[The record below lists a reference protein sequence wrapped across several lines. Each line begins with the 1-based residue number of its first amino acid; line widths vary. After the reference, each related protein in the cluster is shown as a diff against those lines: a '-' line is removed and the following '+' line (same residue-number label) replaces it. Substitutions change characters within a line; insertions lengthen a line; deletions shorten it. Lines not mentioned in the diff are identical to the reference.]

1 MKHAQKYVPRC
12 LRTTSLYSYER
23 YAPDTSS
30 KNKKMNATRV
40 RCNPS
45 NIVYSKA
52 MAQCGGPR
60 ISHLLSLP
68 LFSRNMRGEFL
79 LTVVAFLFLFSFEI
93 SAIKEQPK
101 TYHAY
106 NHDDATWLLYGCRGD
121 VDVRRWERAGRIL
134 PPRCPRKPEPEGP
147 HFGFCVKLALPS
159 LSIKDSIL
167 LLWKMSP

>member
-1 MKHAQKYVPRC
+1 MCLVVSALLHYIRMKGTPLTPLQK
-12 LRTTSLYSYER
+12 
-23 YAPDTSS
+23 
-30 KNKKMNATRV
+30 KKKMKATRV

-106 NHDDATWLLYGCRGD
+106 NHDDAT
-121 VDVRRWERAGRIL
+121 
-134 PPRCPRKPEPEGP
+134 
-147 HFGFCVKLALPS
+147 
-159 LSIKDSIL
+159 
-167 LLWKMSP
+167 